1 MATVVVAP
9 TAVEDLDQIST
20 THSLPQNTRA
30 RVRAS
35 LEPLAELPLLG
46 AALSGRWEGF
56 RFLLGPWSWM
66 LLVYV
71 FDEKADRVTVVTIQD
86 ARSARAVT
94 AER

>member
-1 MATVVVAP
+1 
-9 TAVEDLDQIST
+9 
-20 THSLPQNTRA
+20 
-30 RVRAS
+30 
-35 LEPLAELPLLG
+35 
-46 AALSGRWEGF
+46 
-56 RFLLGPWSWM
+56 M